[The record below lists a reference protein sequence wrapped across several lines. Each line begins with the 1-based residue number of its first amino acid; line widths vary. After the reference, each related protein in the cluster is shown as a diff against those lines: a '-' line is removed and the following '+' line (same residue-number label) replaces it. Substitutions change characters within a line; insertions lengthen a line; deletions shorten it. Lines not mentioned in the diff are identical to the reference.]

1 MELTLNKALIGA
13 LVLIVGFLI
22 GFSITMIIND
32 SKPQQLGTIYLTA
45 DEIQYGPGLKEK
57 TGANVVVLGMFGET
71 IDDLIPKGNVED
83 II

>member
-1 MELTLNKALIGA
+1 MKNKQLIMISA
-13 LVLIVGFLI
+13 LVLIIGFLI
-22 GFSITMIIND
+22 GFSITTIINK
-32 SKPQQLGTIYLTA
+32 SNTPQLGTIYLTA